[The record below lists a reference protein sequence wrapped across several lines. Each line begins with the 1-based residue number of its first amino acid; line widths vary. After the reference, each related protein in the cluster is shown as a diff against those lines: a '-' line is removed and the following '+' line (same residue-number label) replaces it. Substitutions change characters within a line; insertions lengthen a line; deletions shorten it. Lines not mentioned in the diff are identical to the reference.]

1 MKGSVEVK
9 LGSWEDLGEA
19 ARRIRF
25 EVFVDEQGVPPE
37 LEIDETDPLCLHA
50 LAWQAADAPLGTG
63 RLLPDGRIGRM
74 AVVRQARGKGVGA
87 ALLLT
92 LMQAA
97 RERGHRQ
104 VELSA
109 QVTAQAFYRRFGFV
123 AVGSEFDDAGIV
135 HIAMRAML

>member
-1 MKGSVEVK
+1 
-9 LGSWEDLGEA
+9 
-19 ARRIRF
+19 
-25 EVFVDEQGVPPE
+25 
-37 LEIDETDPLCLHA
+37 
-50 LAWQAADAPLGTG
+50 
-63 RLLPDGRIGRM
+63 M

-123 AVGSEFDDAGIV
+123 AVGSEFDDASIV
-135 HIAMRAML
+135 HIAMRAVL